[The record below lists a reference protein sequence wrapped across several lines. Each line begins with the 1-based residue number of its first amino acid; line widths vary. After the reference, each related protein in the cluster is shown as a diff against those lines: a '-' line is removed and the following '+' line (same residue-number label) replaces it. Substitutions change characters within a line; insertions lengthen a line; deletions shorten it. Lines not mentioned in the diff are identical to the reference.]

1 MIFTYQS
8 SKIDQNEFLIIL
20 QTGPAADFHDLE
32 KYIGIAFEELLPENA
47 NASMSK
53 IWADAINNPISA
65 SK

>member
-1 MIFTYQS
+1 M
-8 SKIDQNEFLIIL
+8 FLI
-20 QTGPAADFHDLE
+20 TGPAADFHDLE

-53 IWADAINNPISA
+53 IWADAINNPISS